1 MSLTKA
7 IKFRHLS
14 SKLTREE
21 RTRFLSQLVHSHTD
35 ILLTSLFQHL
45 AKPNHI
51 GELNGFNNTLSDII
65 QSREEKPKPLC
76 TTNIKIDQLPMTII
90 GYVASFLKQQC
101 YCRFSTSNISIYLG
115 CNSPNVLQKLC
126 LNEAKHYSSTKL
138 ALFPSVKTLRIDPSK
153 ITESQQ
159 NMRFDSPNFN
169 QVMTLALA
177 AHYKCGWVRPFF
189 NRNIVNCHH
198 VTTLNCQFFGSIDD
212 RMGRN
217 EFLSLLKKFPNV
229 TQLQL
234 HSVEVTQ
241 DVTAQD
247 IAGLC
252 PKLVGLLLAN
262 TRLIGDLVKMFASQ
276 LQYLAFYHRTTLD
289 FGNVVFDQLEEL
301 GIFWP
306 RNQLFCDIV
315 KSAFKLKRLYICY
328 WKERTSHDQIKKSI
342 TFVMV
347 QCKCLNYM
355 HFSIGYPKA
364 YGVNTTQFCSVLE
377 GIECGLLKTK
387 QQQRKRLKVCI
398 DVAGL
403 GFKSSDFVLNIGRV
417 INSFCAS
424 NVKDFMLIWQ
434 FEGVRDN
441 ATLDEVFHA
450 LCNLSAHIKV
460 IQSEERF
467 IVTNKNCKINGYQ
480 NELNF
485 LSASKRF

>member
-1 MSLTKA
+1 MSLAKA

-76 TTNIKIDQLPMTII
+76 MTNIKIDQLPMTI
-90 GYVASFLKQQC
+90 
-101 YCRFSTSNISIYLG
+101 
-115 CNSPNVLQKLC
+115 
-126 LNEAKHYSSTKL
+126 
-138 ALFPSVKTLRIDPSK
+138 
-153 ITESQQ
+153 
-159 NMRFDSPNFN
+159 
-169 QVMTLALA
+169 
-177 AHYKCGWVRPFF
+177 
-189 NRNIVNCHH
+189 NIVNCHH
-198 VTTLNCQFFGSIDD
+198 VTTLKCKYFGSNHNK
-212 RMGRN
+212 MGRN
-217 EFLSLLKKFPNV
+217 EFLSLLTKFPNV

-315 KSAFKLKRLYICY
+315 KSAFKLKRLYISY
-328 WKERTSHDQIKKSI
+328 WKDRTSHDQIKKSI

-355 HFSIGYPKA
+355 HFSIGHPKSD
-364 YGVNTTQFCSVLE
+364 GVNTTQFCSVLE

-398 DVAGL
+398 NVAGL
-403 GFKSSDFVLNIGRV
+403 GFKSSDFVLNIGTV
-417 INSFCAS
+417 INSFCTS

-434 FEGVRDN
+434 FEGGRDN